1 MDHNLFLKYLEDFT
15 TEALDQAGDDVSAAA
30 DYLDKIKNAGFLSKD
45 RKEKNAALARA
56 KKIFSSSRE
65 RSLYVVLKSLGLDE
79 LAREKL

>member
-1 MDHNLFLKYLEDFT
+1 MDHNLFLKYLKDYT
-15 TEALDQAGDDVSAAA
+15 MEALDQAGDDVPQAA
-30 DYLDKIKNAGFLSKD
+30 DYLDKIKNAGILSKN
-45 RKEKNAALARA
+45 RKEKNAALARV